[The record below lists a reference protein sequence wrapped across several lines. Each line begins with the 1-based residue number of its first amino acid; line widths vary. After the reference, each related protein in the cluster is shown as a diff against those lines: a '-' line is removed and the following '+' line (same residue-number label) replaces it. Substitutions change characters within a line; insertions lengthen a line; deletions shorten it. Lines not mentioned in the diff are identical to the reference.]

1 MPSDVDKVYVKKH
14 KINDMLNELYTE
26 LTSQKPDDPVLFAM
40 KHFEKKLPKTADR
53 PQSGLLGA
61 DILPLARSSALL
73 DLANKPPSSPME
85 TDLPPSANVLFS
97 KLFSRLPP
105 TANENIAS
113 NEKGLGGGQFA
124 LSTFNIIVIDY
135 FLSLNYSVNFNKIVY
150 RI

>member
-40 KHFEKKLPKTADR
+40 KHFEKKLPKTVDR

-61 DILPLARSSALL
+61 ADILPLTRSSGLL
-73 DLANKPPSSPME
+73 DLANKPMSAPME

-105 TANENIAS
+105 NANENIAS

-135 FLSLNYSVNFNKIVY
+135 FLSLN
-150 RI
+150 